1 MRLNEPQK
9 LATLLTQDS
18 SLSQIKE
25 RTFALYKLAILVN
38 DLLPHALNQQ
48 CRVAN
53 YRQGIL
59 IIEVSSAN
67 WLTRLK
73 YEQENIIS
81 VLRKRIL
88 PSLSSIQYQ
97 INPDITVH
105 SLEVVNHLS
114 KKSKSFNFIT
124 TESASFLYALAEDA
138 PDKLKKQLIKLA
150 NHAK

>member
-1 MRLNEPQK
+1 MRQNEPQK
-9 LATLLTQDS
+9 LVALLTRNS
-18 SLSQIKE
+18 SLLQIKE
-25 RTFALYKLAILVN
+25 RTLALCELANLVN
-38 DLLPHALNQQ
+38 DLLPAPLNKQ

-53 YRQGIL
+53 YRHGIL

-81 VLRKRIL
+81 ALRKGIL

-97 INPDITVH
+97 INPDITLQP
-105 SLEVVNHLS
+105 LEGVNQISNKAKLS
-114 KKSKSFNFIT
+114 SIMTNN
-124 TESASFLYALAEDA
+124 SAMLLYTLAEDA